1 MRFFAQNTS
10 RIVLLSIHTNQAIR
24 RLVSPILLAFRSST
38 KKSAIFEIFTWSP
51 LCYFAKNGHFRHFC
65 EKCYFSPNRS
75 FFMRFFAQHKS
86 RIVQPSMNTNQA
98 IRRLVLNIFLAFPI
112 LTKNIGHF
120 CKFFLGPPFG
130 TLQKTAIFDTFAK
143 NVNSPLMPIFS
154 CGFFAQNKPRIV
166 YLSIHT
172 NQAIRRLVFPIF
184 LAFRSSTKKSAIFE
198 NFPFVPPLLLCQKW
212 PFSTLLRKMLFLP

>member
-10 RIVLLSIHTNQAIR
+10 RIVQLSIHTNQAIR

-98 IRRLVLNIFLAFPI
+98 IRRLVLNIFLAFRI
-112 LTKNIGHF
+112 LTKKIGHF
-120 CKFFLGPPFG
+120 CKFSLGPPFA
-130 TLQKTAIFDTFAK
+130 TLPKTAIFDTFAK

-154 CGFFAQNKPRIV
+154 CGFFAQHKSNIV
-166 YLSIHT
+166 QLSIHT
-172 NQAIRRLVFPIF
+172 NQAIRRLVFPSFFSLPKID
-184 LAFRSSTKKSAIFE
+184 
-198 NFPFVPPLLLCQKW
+198 QKIGH
-212 PFSTLLRKMLFLP
+212 F